1 MAHPFEKL
9 FELALKKST
18 REENYV
24 LNEAEK
30 LKEKGYPVDEIY
42 TVLKKLQNSL
52 IQDADVEIVTEATEE
67 FSRHGSHAEE

>member
-18 REENYV
+18 GGENYV

-42 TVLKKLQNSL
+42 TVLKKLRNSL

-67 FSRHGSHAEE
+67 FSRHASHAEE

>member
-42 TVLKKLQNSL
+42 TVLKKLRNSL